1 VTHEAGGLFN
11 RSLRKLPTCTRTT
24 TSVLRIDRREPMPRL
39 FTSFR
44 VRPLSVRLSEDE
56 FRALCHACQL
66 RGARSISE
74 FARWALVEGIRR
86 ATEDES
92 PIERKLA
99 SLEVRL
105 SAVETVLSNLV
116 ATLQETNGRLSDGA
130 TQRAVAGRA

>member
-1 VTHEAGGLFN
+1 
-11 RSLRKLPTCTRTT
+11 
-24 TSVLRIDRREPMPRL
+24 MPRL
-39 FTSFR
+39 FTGFR

-56 FRALCHACQL
+56 FRALCNACQL

-74 FARWALVEGIRR
+74 FARWALVEGIHR
-86 ATEDES
+86 ATEEKP
-92 PIERKLA
+92 PIEQKLA

>member
-1 VTHEAGGLFN
+1 MTHEAGGLLI

-39 FTSFR
+39 FTGFR

-56 FRALCHACQL
+56 FRALCNACQL

-74 FARWALVEGIRR
+74 FARWALVEGIHR
-86 ATEDES
+86 ATEEKP
-92 PIERKLA
+92 PIEQKLA